1 MYIDT
6 SNISNIIE
14 SLMDSYLE
22 DISHDDYRFF
32 FDDLRTH
39 VLEIEEKYINET
51 YNNHYSRLTSLDDR
65 LAFGD
70 INKGYK
76 AQIQKYIDENELN
89 FTCKK
94 DKEEVENTNI
104 PKLRNSL
111 YIAIGGTIIT
121 VVLCFVSKIWIAL
134 VMEII
139 ALACACLMAR
149 YTRKRAK
156 EINSKQVPIE
166 KKQVIAEQIELD
178 ITRWLQALSIE
189 SDRIISSFNFKFQ

>member
-6 SNISNIIE
+6 FNISNIIE

-89 FTCKK
+89 FTCKN

-121 VVLCFVSKIWIAL
+121 IVLCFVSKIWIAL

-178 ITRWLQALSIE
+178 VTRWLQALSIE

>member
-121 VVLCFVSKIWIAL
+121 IVLCFVSKIWIAL

-178 ITRWLQALSIE
+178 VTRWLQALSIE

>member
-32 FDDLRTH
+32 FDELRTH
-39 VLEIEEKYINET
+39 VLETEEKYINET
-51 YNNHYSRLTSLDDR
+51 YKNHYSRLTSLDDR

-76 AQIQKYIDENELN
+76 AQIQKYVDKNRLN
-89 FTCKK
+89 FTYNSNK
-94 DKEEVENTNI
+94 VECINTNK
-104 PKLRNSL
+104 PKLRYS
-111 YIAIGGTIIT
+111 YFIAGGGTIIA

-134 VMEII
+134 TLEII
-139 ALACACLMAR
+139 ALAGTCLMAK

-156 EINSKQVPIE
+156 EINAKQVPIE